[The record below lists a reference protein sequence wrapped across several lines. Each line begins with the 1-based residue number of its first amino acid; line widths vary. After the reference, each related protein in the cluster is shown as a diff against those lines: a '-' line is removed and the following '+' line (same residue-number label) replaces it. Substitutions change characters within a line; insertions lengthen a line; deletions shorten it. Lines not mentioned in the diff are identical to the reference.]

1 MSMSGDTERVATDRR
16 TQMEEKIYRNTRNGN
31 KFLEVVRYACGH
43 YHVAQFMQ
51 WGEIR
56 NYTGG
61 RMGRRRR
68 TRWTKTDLKVLLNDY
83 TEVAA

>member
-1 MSMSGDTERVATDRR
+1 
-16 TQMEEKIYRNTRNGN
+16 MEKKIYRNT
-31 KFLEVVRYACGH
+31 
-43 YHVAQFMQ
+43 
-51 WGEIR
+51 R

-68 TRWTKTDLKVLLNDY
+68 TRWTKTDPRTLLDDY

>member
-1 MSMSGDTERVATDRR
+1 
-16 TQMEEKIYRNTRNGN
+16 MEEKIYRNTRNGN

-68 TRWTKTDLKVLLNDY
+68 TRWTKADLKALLDDY

>member
-1 MSMSGDTERVATDRR
+1 
-16 TQMEEKIYRNTRNGN
+16 MEEKIYRNTRNGN

-51 WGEIR
+51 WGEIW
-56 NYTGG
+56 NYTCG

-68 TRWTKTDLKVLLNDY
+68 TRWTKTDLRVLLSDY